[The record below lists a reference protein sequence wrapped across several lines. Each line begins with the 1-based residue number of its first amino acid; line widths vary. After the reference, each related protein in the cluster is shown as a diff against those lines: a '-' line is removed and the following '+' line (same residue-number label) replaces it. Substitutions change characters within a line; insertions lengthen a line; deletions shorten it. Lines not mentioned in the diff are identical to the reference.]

1 MPGFDSIKSAVSKT
15 FTEVG
20 NKIKNFVDPKS
31 NSGSSA
37 NSEAAYKALVD
48 AIYAPDYSKNSNWLK
63 SAPYAFQAQ
72 IEENEP
78 PRIFYLPISPQNL
91 TISTYFATNTIA
103 TLYGTVEEHS
113 EQRYFD
119 ITIQGTTGFSPAF
132 YDQNQ
137 QEPPSAGR
145 ESFSSTALISSNI
158 LGGFASGLIGKLN
171 KAAQQA
177 KDVFKSAT
185 GKTDGQFQAGVSVSR
200 SGYAAFHNLY
210 RFLLAHKKYA
220 SSGKMSGK
228 IGSEKLNDTSKN
240 ETPLYF
246 INFKDNNKY
255 SCVIQ
260 RFTLE
265 RSANQPMLYNYNIQ
279 LRAYNISPAT
289 MTKAPDTTAR
299 LTALGLVAT
308 KPSIAASAKGAIGN
322 AKGLLNTLK
331 NIRGG

>member
-1 MPGFDSIKSAVSKT
+1 MPGFDSIKSAVNKT
-15 FTEVG
+15 LTEVG

-31 NSGSSA
+31 NSGSSV

-48 AIYAPDYSKNSNWLK
+48 AIYAPDYGEKSNWLN
-63 SAPYAFQAQ
+63 SAPYAFQAKIDDGQ
-72 IEENEP
+72 M
-78 PRIFYLPISPQNL
+78 RLFYLPISPQNL

-119 ITIQGTTGFSPAF
+119 ISIQGTTGFSPAF

-137 QEPPSAGR
+137 QTPSAGR

-177 KDVFKSAT
+177 KDIYKSAT

-220 SSGKMSGK
+220 SSGKMSAK
-228 IGSEKLNDTSKN
+228 ISSEKLDDPSKS

-246 INFKDNNKY
+246 INFKDNNQY
-255 SCVIQ
+255 SCVVQ

-279 LRAYNISPAT
+279 LRAYNLSPIA
-289 MTKAPDTTAR
+289 MAKASDNTER
-299 LTALGLVAT
+299 LKALGLDGSG
-308 KPSIAASAKGAIGN
+308 PSIAASAKGAIGN

-331 NIRGG
+331 NIRGR